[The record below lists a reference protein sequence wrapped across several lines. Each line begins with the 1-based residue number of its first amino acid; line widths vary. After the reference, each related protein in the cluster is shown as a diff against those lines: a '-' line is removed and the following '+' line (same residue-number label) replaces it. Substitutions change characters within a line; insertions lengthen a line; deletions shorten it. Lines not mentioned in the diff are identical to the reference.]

1 MSRNTKIVL
10 IIVGVLVALCLCGCV
25 LAFVALQSVGSFME
39 QSMVT
44 DPAQVQQIGAK
55 IADYETPPGY
65 SQEFGMSIFGF
76 DLVGLTSGDEQ
87 NGVLIFIMQ
96 FPAWANM
103 DEAQME
109 QQMQQSIGRETNTQD
124 LNLEVV
130 DQSTVTIRDQQVM
143 LTTREGTNKE
153 GVTVRQ
159 VTGFFQGKGGPTML
173 MIMGNTEKWDQAAI
187 DAFIASIH

>member
-10 IIVGVLVALCLCGCV
+10 VIVGVLVALCLCGCV

-55 IADYETPPGY
+55 IADYEAPPGY

-109 QQMQQSIGRETNTQD
+109 QQMQQSIRRETNTQD

-173 MIMGNTEKWDQAAI
+173 MIMGSTEKWDQAAI
-187 DAFIASIH
+187 EAFIASIH